1 DFMPVGVFN
10 LSITP
15 NQVIEETHN
24 RMKKTFNPSHGPW
37 TRSHMPRTV
46 LVFIDEV
53 HQNARDAAEKALA
66 TYWKAIEGTLDPKRV
81 EQAVGNALIG
91 TPAEII
97 SQMEERFHPEDRLM
111 LWFDL
116 NNHDN
121 EAVMKSMRTY
131 MEKVAPHV

>member
-1 DFMPVGVFN
+1 
-10 LSITP
+10 
-15 NQVIEETHN
+15 
-24 RMKKTFNPSHGPW
+24 
-37 TRSHMPRTV
+37 MPRTV